1 MTLIVSTPSGRP
13 ISSGCPL
20 TRETLPATLPGEPA
34 VHDSGYRQWLVQRFA
49 GPAYQRAILSLDDA
63 IEQLRKTG
71 YDRVDRRSPLAARLR
86 SSGGKRALRLEMSRE
101 GKVFGGNYALELS
114 TAEAVLP
121 ATRGLTARGKGVVQ
135 MRGVAFRARRGDE
148 VGGHV
153 AAQLGADAQLA
164 ETIGRVHFE
173 RIRIEPDGRPVIRH
187 LGGSV
192 VWILFPPLV
201 KRIPLVPEQ
210 AEATLA
216 ALDAFAEAG
225 AA

>member
-1 MTLIVSTPSGRP
+1 
-13 ISSGCPL
+13 
-20 TRETLPATLPGEPA
+20 
-34 VHDSGYRQWLVQRFA
+34 VQRFA

-63 IEQLRKTG
+63 IEQLGRAG
-71 YDRVDRRSPLAARLR
+71 YDRVERTGPLGARLR
-86 SSGGKRALRLEMSRE
+86 SSAGKRGLRLEMSRE

-121 ATRGLTARGKGVVQ
+121 ATRGLTVRGKGVVQ

-148 VGGHV
+148 AGALV
-153 AAQLGADAQLA
+153 ATRLGTDAQLA

-173 RIRIEPDGRPVIRH
+173 RIRVEPDGRPVIRH

-192 VWILFPPLV
+192 VWMLFPPLV
-201 KRIPLVPEQ
+201 KRIPFVPEQ

-216 ALDAFAEAG
+216 ALDALAEAG
-225 AA
+225 DTLRLRRS